1 MAIASGLTLLE
12 MKFFLKITS
21 YLGKIA
27 QRFRQT
33 LTGKCFCNKQGQ
45 KCKVSKISFEKICNG
60 LYCLSIYLENLY
72 RYIYVNS
79 CLSSLYVS
87 LRYSQQLITVNARIQ
102 NFSLQFFLGTVILCY
117 YCFPSIQPTQ
127 VNFLET
133 YGWFSLFE
141 L

>member
-102 NFSLQFFLGTVILCY
+102 NFSFAIFLRHSNTLLLLLSKYSTYTSKFLRNLRMV
-117 YCFPSIQPTQ
+117 QP
-127 VNFLET
+127 F
-133 YGWFSLFE
+133 
-141 L
+141 